1 MRRSSLLCVL
11 SGWALVVTTGCGG
24 SLPADRANTTHGL
37 AAHEGTLHHR
47 VLLTGEI
54 HPVEAL
60 QVRVPETPQWRVKI
74 QWLVADG
81 TPVKAGDTLVEFDNT
96 AFASNLEEQR
106 LAVLR
111 ASQTLERQLAKNRET
126 LLEAEIEVERRRVA
140 LAKAE
145 LDVGVPASI
154 VSRRELEER
163 RLALERARSED
174 AKATASLHAART
186 AAAADEQVA
195 QINLAKARRAVETA
209 ETAIA
214 ALVMRAPRDG
224 IAVVGEH
231 PREGR
236 KLQVGDTVWVSLPVL
251 SLPDLSRVEV
261 QAGLS
266 DVDDGLVAVGMA
278 ARCTLDAYPDV
289 EYPGRVTAIGPV
301 AQEAAGSSLRRAFPV
316 TIALDHGDP
325 QRMVPG
331 MSVKVVVD
339 AGAERGVL
347 LASRAALDL
356 ASRPPR
362 ARLAGGGWREVA
374 VGPCNALECVIT
386 GGLTDGDLLAPA
398 GGFLP

>member
-1 MRRSSLLCVL
+1 MRRTLLLCLL
-11 SGWALVVTTGCGG
+11 SGSALALTTGCGG
-24 SLPADRANTTHGL
+24 SVAVDRPGTTHGL
-37 AAHEGTLHHR
+37 AAHQGTLHHR

-111 ASQTLERQLAKNRET
+111 ASQTLDRQRAQNRET
-126 LLEAEIEVERRRVA
+126 LLKAEIEVERRRVA
-140 LAKAE
+140 LKKAE
-145 LDVGVPASI
+145 LDAGIPASI
-154 VSRRELEER
+154 VSRRDLDEL
-163 RLALERARSED
+163 RLALERARSEY
-174 AKATASLHAART
+174 AKATASLQAART
-186 AAAADEQVA
+186 TAAADEQVA
-195 QINLAKARRAVETA
+195 QINLAKARRAVETT

-224 IAVVGEH
+224 IAVIADH

-236 KLQVGDTVWVSLPVL
+236 KLQVGDTVWVTLPVL
-251 SLPDLSRVEV
+251 SLPDLSRVDV
-261 QAGLS
+261 VAGLS
-266 DVDDGLVAVGMA
+266 DVDDGLVEVGMPV
-278 ARCTLDAYPDV
+278 RCTLDAYPDTA
-289 EYPGRVTAIGPV
+289 YPGRVTAIGPV

-316 TIALDHGDP
+316 TVALDDADP

-331 MSVKVVVD
+331 MSVKVEVD

-347 LASRAALDL
+347 LAPRAALDL

-362 ARLAGGGWREVA
+362 ARLAGSGWRDLA
-374 VGPCNALECVIT
+374 IGPCNALECAIT
-386 GGLTDGDLLAPA
+386 DGLTDGDLLAPA
-398 GGFLP
+398 GGALP